1 MTLGVINNGVKDLGF
16 GTSLSQRRPA
26 GTIIDEIIGLHKAS
40 EQDPNKPKVT
50 LPRLEKIDR
59 ISFDI
64 EGTPIHICWGT
75 DGYDYYDEDDYLWN
89 HSPRGVIACLINP
102 ESPAAETDGELLTR
116 TITKV
121 MARILAKTSGL
132 EIIAEMEEY
141 HKTKEA

>member
-1 MTLGVINNGVKDLGF
+1 MTLGIINNGVKDLGF
-16 GTSLSQRRPA
+16 GTTLSKSRPA
-26 GTIIDEIIGLHKAS
+26 GTIIDEIITLHRAS
-40 EQDPNKPKVT
+40 EQDPNKSKVSM
-50 LPRLEKIDR
+50 PRLENIGR
-59 ISFDI
+59 ISFEIEDI
-64 EGTPIHICWGT
+64 PIDICWDT
-75 DGYDYYDEDDYLWN
+75 HAYDYDDYSWSN
-89 HSPRGVIACLINP
+89 QFSINSIACLINP

>member
-75 DGYDYYDEDDYLWN
+75 DGYDCYDEDDYLWN
-89 HSPRGVIACLINP
+89 RSPRGVIACLINP
-102 ESPAAETDGELLTR
+102 ESPAAKSDDELLTR

-132 EIIAEMEEY
+132 EIIAEMDDY